1 MAIIFICWQ
10 NPLNFTGNELLLCK
24 FLAST
29 SVCWSEPRSVTCVR
43 CGEEGRRTQWGLV
56 ICVRTFVVQVPRSQH
71 LRLMPTS
78 GGAVSINVVRHNILS
93 HQEFGGLLST
103 TESDGIRRQ
112 QQLQI
117 LEMLKDIWRRLQQLI
132 LKLYFKSK
140 HKQVKFIQMRILW
153 KGQS

>member
-1 MAIIFICWQ
+1 M
-10 NPLNFTGNELLLCK
+10 
-24 FLAST
+24 
-29 SVCWSEPRSVTCVR
+29 
-43 CGEEGRRTQWGLV
+43 
-56 ICVRTFVVQVPRSQH
+56 VQVPRSQH

-117 LEMLKDIWRRLQQLI
+117 SEMPKDI
-132 LKLYFKSK
+132 
-140 HKQVKFIQMRILW
+140 
-153 KGQS
+153 